1 LEGRKDHSREV
12 LLHTEGLMMDIVV
25 VGVVGEEEL
34 KSNRIEEREKGFSS
48 KLTSFF
54 PSFLL
59 LQNRN

>member
-1 LEGRKDHSREV
+1 
-12 LLHTEGLMMDIVV
+12 MDIVV